1 MGIAATASKA
11 ATVHIVFFIASP
23 FRVVIVD
30 ETYSKH
36 TPISVIS
43 VT

>member
-23 FRVVIVD
+23 FRVVNVD
-30 ETYSKH
+30 RTYTKQ
-36 TPISVIS
+36 TPIFVIGI
-43 VT
+43 T